1 MSCPTAS
8 EHSAASPGWSFDSA
22 VHMQSAG
29 RAFIDFAQYANQ
41 WLGLAKVRIA
51 AMSVIIALTGS
62 YLGSIPAGMT
72 FSVSAAIAA
81 TALCCVL
88 LNQILERDTDTL
100 MLRTRN
106 RALVSGAVRVR
117 DAAAVSVLCVLAS
130 VLLFAS
136 LGAREA
142 AVWGVIAIV
151 LYVPVYTVLKRLS
164 FLSTFVGAVS
174 GIAPPLLGYVAATG
188 TPGRDLFPLLMFMFL
203 WQYPH
208 FLAISW
214 LNRRDYARAGLRMTP
229 VNGQGRALSGV
240 VSLVNAVALPVAGV
254 AVSASAL
261 TGPVSG
267 TIAAAGSVIYCGLA
281 MWFHRKQTRRSARA
295 VLIFSL
301 WLLPVA
307 FVAFVLERSV
317 LLDQWLH

>member
-8 EHSAASPGWSFDSA
+8 EHSPARAGWSFDSA
-22 VHMQSAG
+22 VYQQTAG
-29 RAFIDFAQYANQ
+29 RVVAEFALYANQ

-62 YLGSIPAGMT
+62 YLGGVVPGIALPL
-72 FSVSAAIAA
+72 SVAIAA

-88 LNQILERDTDTL
+88 LNQILERDTDSL
-100 MLRTRN
+100 MLRTRS
-106 RALVSGAVRVR
+106 RALVSGTVRVR
-117 DAAAVSVLCVLAS
+117 DAVAVSVLCFFCSVCLFQSIGAS
-130 VLLFAS
+130 
-136 LGAREA
+136 A
-142 AVWGVIAIV
+142 AVVWAFTAIV
-151 LYVPVYTVLKRLS
+151 LYAPVYTVLKRLS

-174 GIAPPLLGYVAATG
+174 GIAPPMLGYVAATG
-188 TPGRDLFPLLMFMFL
+188 EPGRDLFPLLTFMFL

-214 LNRRDYARAGLRMTP
+214 LNRREYARAGLRMTP
-229 VNGQGRALSGV
+229 VNGRGRSLSGF
-240 VSLVNAVALPVAGV
+240 VSLINALALPVAGV
-254 AVSASAL
+254 AVSESAL

-267 TIAAAGSVIYCGLA
+267 AIAAAGSVIYCGLA
-281 MWFHRKQTRRSARA
+281 VWFHRKQTRRSARA

-301 WLLPVA
+301 WLLPVS

-317 LLDQWLH
+317 LLDQWLL